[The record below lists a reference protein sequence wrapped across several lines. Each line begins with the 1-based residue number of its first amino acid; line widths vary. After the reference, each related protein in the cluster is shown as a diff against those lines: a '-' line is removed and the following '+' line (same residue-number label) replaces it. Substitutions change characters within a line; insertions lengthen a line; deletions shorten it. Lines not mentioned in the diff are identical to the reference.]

1 MVSPFLQGG
10 FVKKLMLSLG
20 LLATVVSA
28 KDMTGKL
35 GVGGSQTLGGVNGL
49 TVVTQ
54 LSNMLVVDGT
64 LGLNIDD
71 GELGWSLAGH
81 GLLNFA
87 DFDNSN
93 LLMGVGLNVTS
104 DPDFEDHPFNISI
117 DLPIRPVWYFNDHFA
132 IFVETGFSISFLQ
145 KGKDTPAA
153 DHESV
158 TIIDLKAQLLQSG
171 GVHFFF

>member
-10 FVKKLMLSLG
+10 FVKKLLFSLG

-49 TVVTQ
+49 SVVTQ
-54 LSNMLVVDGT
+54 LSKMLVVDGT
-64 LGLNIDD
+64 FGMSLDD
-71 GELGWSLAGH
+71 GDLDWRLAGH

-93 LLMGVGLNVTS
+93 LLMGVGLNLSSVAAH
-104 DPDFEDHPFNISI
+104 EDHPLNMSI

-145 KGKDTPAA
+145 SGNDTPAA
-153 DHESV
+153 DHKSV
-158 TIIDLKAQLLQSG
+158 TRTDLKAQLLQSG

>member
-1 MVSPFLQGG
+1 M
-10 FVKKLMLSLG
+10 KKLLFSLG

-28 KDMTGKL
+28 KDMTGKI
-35 GVGGSQTLGGVNGL
+35 GIGGSQTLGGVNGL
-49 TVVTQ
+49 SFVTQ
-54 LSNMLVVDGT
+54 ISKMLVVDATFGMRS
-64 LGLNIDD
+64 ND
-71 GELGWSLAGH
+71 GDLDWRLAGH

-93 LLMGVGLNVTS
+93 LLMGVGINVTS
-104 DPDFEDHPFNISI
+104 TAAFDDHPLGMSI

-132 IFVETGFSISFLQ
+132 IFVETGLSINFMQ
-145 KGKDTPAA
+145 PGNDVGPV

-158 TIIDLKAQLLQSG
+158 TIIDLEAQLLQSG